1 MGMGTIW
8 DYRSVIEAD
17 LGEMAWE
24 FEEVVRKYQREQFGI
39 EQDRIIKL
47 LEAPEFHH
55 TFFGAREVDDE
66 TVVLH
71 DGECIGCKAI
81 ALIKGETK

>member
-24 FEEVVRKYQREQFGI
+24 FEEVVRKYQAEQIGI
-39 EQDRIIKL
+39 EQD
-47 LEAPEFHH
+47 
-55 TFFGAREVDDE
+55 
-66 TVVLH
+66 
-71 DGECIGCKAI
+71 
-81 ALIKGETK
+81 